1 MNAMKKIAALALSL
15 GAFATGA
22 FAASAMP
29 MGKHHAHMKCE
40 ACHTP
45 QNAVKGNA
53 FVPPSDKTCE
63 GCHGSYKDLAKKTAG
78 GSEPNPHYSAHYGTS
93 LSCSACHK
101 QHSEPKSYCNNCHAF
116 RHTMP

>member
-29 MGKHHAHMKCE
+29 MGKHHAQMKCE

-45 QNAVKGNA
+45 QNAVKGNGLRS
-53 FVPPSDKTCE
+53 VIH
-63 GCHGSYKDLAKKTAG
+63 CHIS
-78 GSEPNPHYSAHYGTS
+78 S
-93 LSCSACHK
+93 L
-101 QHSEPKSYCNNCHAF
+101 
-116 RHTMP
+116 

>member
-29 MGKHHAHMKCE
+29 MGKHHAQMKCE

-45 QNAVKGNA
+45 QNAV
-53 FVPPSDKTCE
+53 
-63 GCHGSYKDLAKKTAG
+63 
-78 GSEPNPHYSAHYGTS
+78 
-93 LSCSACHK
+93 
-101 QHSEPKSYCNNCHAF
+101 
-116 RHTMP
+116 